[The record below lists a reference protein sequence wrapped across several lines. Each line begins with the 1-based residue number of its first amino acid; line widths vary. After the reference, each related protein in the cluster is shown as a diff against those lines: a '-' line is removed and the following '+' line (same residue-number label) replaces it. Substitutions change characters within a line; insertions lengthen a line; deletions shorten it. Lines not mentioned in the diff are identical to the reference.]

1 MNSTA
6 VPVLRGL
13 ALVAALSWGAWGC
26 REAVTPTGPPPRVPI
41 SAPTLATVPSR
52 DTLVDSIGILNIEV
66 TAHSASLIDTVALT
80 IEGAALA
87 FPVAN
92 PMDTVFVGVFS
103 IPLAGLRHQP
113 FSFTATA
120 GDILGHDTTTQ
131 SVTVRLR

>member
-13 ALVAALSWGAWGC
+13 ALVAALGWGAWDC
-26 REAVTPTGPPPRVPI
+26 REAVTPTLPPPGVPS
-41 SAPTLATVPSR
+41 SAPVVATVPSR

-66 TAHSASLIDTVALT
+66 TAHSASLIDSVALS

-87 FPVAN
+87 FPAAH
-92 PMDTVFVGVFS
+92 PMDTVFEGFFS

-113 FSFTATA
+113 FSFTVTA